1 MKRIISLLLA
11 LVIAISAA
19 IPVYATGDGN
29 MDSGGIG
36 IVRFNEVTTPPEP
49 GEYDYEYRVNTE
61 VITSVEVRG
70 GQSDPDNPVSVRF
83 NIQGRTYTVSNVYYP
98 DGDSQLA
105 WVRWRTPAEPCVIT
119 ISVSVYGGG
128 SAQGTI
134 TCNIVDLEG
143 NDPQG
148 PLVPLGG

>member
-1 MKRIISLLLA
+1 M
-11 LVIAISAA
+11 
-19 IPVYATGDGN
+19 
-29 MDSGGIG
+29 
-36 IVRFNEVTTPPEP
+36 TTPPEINDF
-49 GEYDYEYRVNTE
+49 DYEYRVNTE

-134 TCNIVDLEG
+134 TCNIVDLDG
-143 NDPQG
+143 NDPPN
-148 PLVPLGG
+148 PLADDRNNGFRLASVPKKSR

>member
-1 MKRIISLLLA
+1 M
-11 LVIAISAA
+11 
-19 IPVYATGDGN
+19 
-29 MDSGGIG
+29 
-36 IVRFNEVTTPPEP
+36 TTPPDP

-83 NIQGRTYTVSNVYYP
+83 NIRGRTYTVSNVYYP

-134 TCNIVDLEG
+134 CLLYTSRCV
-143 NDPQG
+143 
-148 PLVPLGG
+148 